1 MQEEVRFFTLEPTFL
16 TENEIKTWLFIRYKN
31 VVKDNQI
38 DLILYVASA
47 DEKPDLKLFRAI
59 QKARGESKDEKI
71 KSEWSK

>member
-1 MQEEVRFFTLEPTFL
+1 MKC
-16 TENEIKTWLFIRYKN
+16 TEKLIRYKN

-38 DLILYVASA
+38 DLILYVAAA

-71 KSEWSK
+71 KSKFESDRNYK

>member
-1 MQEEVRFFTLEPTFL
+1 MTFH
-16 TENEIKTWLFIRYKN
+16 RYKN

>member
-1 MQEEVRFFTLEPTFL
+1 MKC
-16 TENEIKTWLFIRYKN
+16 TEQLIRYKN

-38 DLILYVASA
+38 DLILYVAAA

-71 KSEWSK
+71 KSKFGLIEITINSVS

>member
-1 MQEEVRFFTLEPTFL
+1 MKC
-16 TENEIKTWLFIRYKN
+16 TEQLIRYKN

-38 DLILYVASA
+38 DLILYVAAA

-71 KSEWSK
+71 KSKFELIETTSNFVS